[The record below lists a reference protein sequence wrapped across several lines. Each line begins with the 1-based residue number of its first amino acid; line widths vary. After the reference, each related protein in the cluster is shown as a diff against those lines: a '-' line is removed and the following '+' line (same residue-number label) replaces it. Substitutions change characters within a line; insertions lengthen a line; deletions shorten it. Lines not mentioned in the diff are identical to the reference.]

1 MVTHTA
7 AAVAVAER
15 ASSARVARRP
25 MGGPGWRGRW
35 RCAMGGRPRRAW
47 KCQRRKSV
55 VAQMW
60 GAAAG
65 GGGRR
70 QGDGAGG
77 GGRCGGDGELDDELE
92 VLGRVRG
99 EAADAVGDHGRAPTE
114 AEEAAATGGAAGNRW
129 ADGDAGRAAE
139 ADSRR
144 ARRRR
149 SRRRPRR
156 RHGRGRGDGPRR
168 GTGVDEAIGEGVGAA
183 LPGLPGVRGDGGVGA
198 GAVPTVVAEVVAAA
212 GGWRERRVRIAGR
225 RRGRAMAA
233 LAGAAPE
240 RVADGTASGVDGGR
254 RGRATV
260 AIGRA
265 REEQARARSP
275 RPTWQAA
282 LDTRA
287 QAAARPAAGAHLGG
301 HRPLRT
307 WPDGA
312 SCPRK
317 RVHEA
322 RLETGPKLWRATT
335 SAAIIESRRCAAR
348 V

>member
-60 GAAAG
+60 GDAAG

-77 GGRCGGDGELDDELE
+77 GGRCGGDGELDGELE

-168 GTGVDEAIGEGVGAA
+168 GTGVAEAVGEGVGAA
-183 LPGLPGVRGDGGVGA
+183 LPALPGVRGDGGVGA

-240 RVADGTASGVDGGR
+240 RVADGTASTAVTMAGEDGRPWRSAERGRSKPELAR
-254 RGRATV
+254 RGRC
-260 AIGRA
+260 GRRHWT
-265 REEQARARSP
+265 RERRQ
-275 RPTWQAA
+275 
-282 LDTRA
+282 
-287 QAAARPAAGAHLGG
+287 RPAQ
-301 HRPLRT
+301 P
-307 WPDGA
+307 P
-312 SCPRK
+312 
-317 RVHEA
+317 
-322 RLETGPKLWRATT
+322 
-335 SAAIIESRRCAAR
+335 
-348 V
+348 